1 MDGLAHLRPSRST
14 SNRDFVEPR
23 KGFRLYWTWKSRV
36 RQGRPCKPREVCDLI
51 RKISLTNPGR
61 GAPRIHGELLKLG
74 IDIGETTVAKY
85 MVHPRRPSSQTW
97 KTFLKNHMQE
107 LVSADFFVVPTAT
120 FRLLFVFL
128 VLSHD
133 RRRILHW
140 GVTAHPTAEWTA
152 QQLRYAFPWD
162 TAPRYL
168 LRDRDGCYAEPF
180 PQTTQ
185 DMGIQEILSAPRSPW
200 QNAFVERLIG
210 SIRRECLDHVLIF
223 NECGLRRILKSYF
236 EYYEKSRTHLGLAKD
251 APIPRPV
258 QPPSLGRV
266 IALPQVGGLH
276 HRYERRAA

>member
-1 MDGLAHLRPSRST
+1 
-14 SNRDFVEPR
+14 
-23 KGFRLYWTWKSRV
+23 
-36 RQGRPCKPREVCDLI
+36 
-51 RKISLTNPGR
+51 
-61 GAPRIHGELLKLG
+61 
-74 IDIGETTVAKY
+74 

-133 RRRILHW
+133 RRRILHC

-168 LRDRDGCYAEPF
+168 LRDRDCCYGEPF

-200 QNAFVERLIG
+200 QNALVERLIG
-210 SIRRECLDHVLIF
+210 SIRRECLDHVVIF

-236 EYYEKSRTHLGLAKD
+236 EYYEKSRSHLGLAKD
-251 APIPRPV
+251 APNSSPDSTALARESDCLTSGWRLA
-258 QPPSLGRV
+258 PSLRTSGRLRV
-266 IALPQVGGLH
+266 LPSFHRTKTRIIANLCAHLKRTTNLVSARVHCPYL
-276 HRYERRAA
+276 ASA